1 MPICHSPLLPYCSI
15 SHILFTYTTQ
25 RLCPQLSHSMSLKG
39 ITCKYTNVD
48 NIKSMFLLSPP
59 FYKITL
65 LLIDRYV
72 IGFEM
77 AIFSY
82 FVFIFNDDFNE
93 RLKSWT
99 IDIPE
104 NNQIRIKELFAHN
117 CWYTKHDEKLF
128 TLLWLEAIYSICCVK
143 PFYYGLVFSLSFSKE
158 WKGSMCNAPA
168 YITITFLSSYS
179 HNRIWYV

>member
-48 NIKSMFLLSPP
+48 NIKNIISLSPP
-59 FYKITL
+59 VYKIK
-65 LLIDRYV
+65 
-72 IGFEM
+72 M

-82 FVFIFNDDFNE
+82 FFFIFDDVFYE
-93 RLKSWT
+93 RLQSWT

-128 TLLWLEAIYSICCVK
+128 TLLWLKAIYSICCVK

-179 HNRIWYV
+179 HNRILYI

>member
-48 NIKSMFLLSPP
+48 NIKNMFLLSPHV
-59 FYKITL
+59 YKITL
-65 LLIDRYV
+65 LDRSV

-82 FVFIFNDDFNE
+82 FVFIFDHTLYE
-93 RLKSWT
+93 RLQSWT
-99 IDIPE
+99 INIPE

-168 YITITFLSSYS
+168 YITITFSSSYS
-179 HNRIWYV
+179 HNIIWYF